1 MGITTGYK
9 EGGELKHQANQFG
22 VGGEADADATALGGA
37 GLLGGEGGLGAALGG
52 LADASVG
59 QGICRAAWPKEP
71 RIISSIPPRS
81 ISAELNH
88 KWRLQWAASRP
99 SS

>member
-22 VGGEADADATALGGA
+22 VGGEADANATALGGA

-59 QGICRAAWPKEP
+59 QGLLQGGLVKGAEDNIFNTTTT
-71 RIISSIPPRS
+71 INIS
-81 ISAELNH
+81 
-88 KWRLQWAASRP
+88 
-99 SS
+99 